1 MDDDTDRPQDRSPDV
16 MAFGAPSTPRRR
28 WRWRRLAAAAL
39 VGGLAVGVAGV
50 AIAAT
55 DTPTPSPSSP
65 SESQSLEPRHGKMFG
80 FGGRHMF
87 GMFGALHGEFVVP
100 NADGGYQTLA
110 MQRGVVTKVSK
121 TEITVRSEDD
131 VSKAYAVT
139 GDTSVN
145 GGRDGIDSVEVDD
158 QVDVIAS
165 VANGKY
171 TALQVVDVND
181 ARRPFERFGPRRLS
195 PEGSTTNP
203 ATPS

>member
-1 MDDDTDRPQDRSPDV
+1 MSWRSAPRARP
-16 MAFGAPSTPRRR
+16 A
-28 WRWRRLAAAAL
+28 
-39 VGGLAVGVAGV
+39 VGGVAGV

-65 SESQSLEPRHGKMFG
+65 SESQNLEPRHGKMFG

-100 NADGGYQTLA
+100 DADSGYQTLA
-110 MQRGVVTKVSK
+110 VQRGEVTGVSK
-121 TEITVRSEDD
+121 DQVTVKSADD
-131 VSKAYAVT
+131 FSKTYAVT

-145 GGRDGIDSVEVDD
+145 GGRDGIDSVKVDD
-158 QVDVIAS
+158 QVYVIAS

-171 TALQVVDVND
+171 TALQVVDVDD
-181 ARRPFERFGPRRLS
+181 AWRPFERFGPRRLT